1 MKGIV
6 IEIATGENVIVILT
20 EIGIG
25 REIGRRGIEIVRIG
39 QKEIGKGREIGV

>member
-1 MKGIV
+1 VKGIV

-20 EIGIG
+20 EIGT
-25 REIGRRGIEIVRIG
+25 EIENGRRGIEIVRIG